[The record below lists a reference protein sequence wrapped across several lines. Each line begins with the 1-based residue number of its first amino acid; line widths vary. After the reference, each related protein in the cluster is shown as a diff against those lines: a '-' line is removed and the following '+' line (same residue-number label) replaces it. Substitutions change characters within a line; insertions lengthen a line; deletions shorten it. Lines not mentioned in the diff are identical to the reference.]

1 MEFQGLLR
9 EWSEGDYTSAHPAA
23 SAFPFGG
30 LFQTIGWSVQAGETK
45 QSELIGMS
53 AVAEIDLGLL
63 ASRHSENEGDTAT
76 V

>member
-1 MEFQGLLR
+1 M
-9 EWSEGDYTSAHPAA
+9 D
-23 SAFPFGG
+23 PFA
-30 LFQTIGWSVQAGETK
+30 LICIQTIGWSLQAGQTK